1 MVQDK
6 TAILILITKQKET
19 EMKSMLKGQNGSR
32 GFTII
37 ELLTVMSVIILLMGL
52 FMPAMNMVRRYARRV
67 AQHNQF
73 HAIEVALAMFNAEWQ
88 EYPDP
93 TTGSI
98 GVGAVSLAESMVG
111 RDLLGYDPDGTYDQ
125 LDLSDRRPYLEAG
138 NANAN
143 PARFYPGAESL
154 YANIYVLSDVYPHV
168 PHPTTGRP
176 FGMPILY
183 YKANVSNYY
192 HSKTDADAGN
202 SIYKYQDNHMFVY
215 FLSIPGDNTG
225 RKHALVVDPP
235 VANDGPELTFYEDTR
250 DHRTIV
256 NRGGEDI
263 IMPYRASSYILLSAG
278 FDGEYGTDDDV
289 YNFSN

>member
-88 EYPDP
+88 EYPDE
-93 TTGSI
+93 S
-98 GVGAVSLAESMVG
+98 VGNAGAIALAESMVG
-111 RDLLGYDPDGTYDQ
+111 RDLLGYDPDGLYNQD
-125 LDLSDRRPYLEAG
+125 DLSDRRPYLEAG

-143 PARFYPGAESL
+143 RGDIYISGLDP
-154 YANIYVLSDVYPHV
+154 NINVLSDVYPHI
-168 PHPTTGRP
+168 PHPITGRP
-176 FGMPILY
+176 IGMPILY
-183 YKANVSNYY
+183 YKANVSNHL
-192 HSKTDADAGN
+192 HSEADADLGD
-202 SIYKYQDNHMFVY
+202 SIYDYKDNHFFVGA
-215 FLSIPGDNTG
+215 LPVPGDSTD
-225 RKHALVVDPP
+225 RDHALFGPAPP
-235 VANDGPELTFYEDTR
+235 ANIGPEATFYEDTR
-250 DHRTIV
+250 DYRTVV
-256 NRGGEDI
+256 NRGGVDVT
-263 IMPYRASSYILLSAG
+263 MPFRPTSYILLSAG
-278 FDGEYGTDDDV
+278 FDGEYGTDDDI

>member
-1 MVQDK
+1 
-6 TAILILITKQKET
+6 
-19 EMKSMLKGQNGSR
+19 MKSMVKEHNGSR

-88 EYPDP
+88 EYPGIESSV
-93 TTGSI
+93 GS
-98 GVGAVSLAESMVG
+98 VGAVSLAESMVG
-111 RDLLGYDPDGTYDQ
+111 RDLLGYDPDGTWSHD
-125 LDLSDRRPYLEAG
+125 DLSDRRPYLEAG

-143 PARFYPGAESL
+143 PTHYYPGLENL
-154 YANIYVLSDVYPHV
+154 GNDANRIYVLSDVYPHV

-192 HSKTDADAGN
+192 HSKTDADTGN
-202 SIYKYQDNHMFVY
+202 SIYNYGDNHGFVSV
-215 FLSIPGDNTG
+215 LSIPGDNTD
-225 RKHALVVDPP
+225 RDHALVQTPP
-235 VANDGPELTFYEDTR
+235 PANVGPEATFYEDTR
-250 DHRTIV
+250 DYRTIV
-256 NRGGEDI
+256 TRAGEDI
-263 IMPYRASSYILLSAG
+263 VMPYRATSYILLSAG
-278 FDGEYGTDDDV
+278 FDGEFGTDDDV